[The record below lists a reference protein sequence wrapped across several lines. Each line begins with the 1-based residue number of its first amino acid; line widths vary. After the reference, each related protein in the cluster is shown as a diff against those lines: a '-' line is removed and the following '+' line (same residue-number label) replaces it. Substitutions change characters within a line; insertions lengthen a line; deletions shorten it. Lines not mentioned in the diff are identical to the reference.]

1 LVASSHGSCDKD
13 VPINVKRVT
22 TRILLVVYHM
32 HVFLGQGFPAK
43 FLNSQKNTTNALTPI
58 ILHCTVLVLQVFC
71 FCFAGLLVQNNLKLE
86 NYRIEHGPRRFIL
99 AVSCVKSSGLNRRK
113 ILQYLLWFWPKFR
126 RILLDISLQVFL
138 LVLL

>member
-86 NYRIEHGPRRFIL
+86 NYRIEHGPRRFLFGGFMCKIKRT
-99 AVSCVKSSGLNRRK
+99 KSKKDSS
-113 ILQYLLWFWPKFR
+113 IFA
-126 RILLDISLQVFL
+126 
-138 LVLL
+138 LVLAEVS